1 MLVSTSYFLNAIL
14 VPLNSYLPSELSVI
28 VGQYSLIQ
36 PDLDEKVI
44 NVFKINIYSG
54 YNDTTMLHDIAMLQ
68 VNAYTP
74 MKTSMM

>member
-1 MLVSTSYFLNAIL
+1 M
-14 VPLNSYLPSELSVI
+14 NSYLPSELSVI

-36 PDLDEKVI
+36 PDLDEEVI

-68 VNAYTP
+68 VNASTP

>member
-1 MLVSTSYFLNAIL
+1 M
-14 VPLNSYLPSELSVI
+14 NSYLPSELSVI

-36 PDLDEKVI
+36 PDLDEEVI

-68 VNAYTP
+68 VNASTP
-74 MKTSMM
+74 MKTTMM